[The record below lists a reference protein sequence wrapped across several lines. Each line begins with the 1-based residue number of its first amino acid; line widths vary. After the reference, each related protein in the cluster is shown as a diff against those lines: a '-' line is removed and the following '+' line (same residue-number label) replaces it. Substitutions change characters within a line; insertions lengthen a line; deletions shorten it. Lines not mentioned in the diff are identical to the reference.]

1 MNHYYENNENLKS
14 EIVTIDFYFR
24 GKNLKFLSD
33 NGVFSKKSID
43 FGSATLLQYLEK
55 ISDGAKVL
63 DVGCGYGTIGVTLAT
78 LYPTSS
84 FDLVDVNLRAV
95 NLAKQNAISN
105 NALNVNVFES
115 NTYENINSKY
125 DLIVTNP
132 PIRAG
137 KNVVHDIILNGF
149 NYLNDSGSLWC
160 VIQKKQGA
168 PSAIK
173 ALEEKYRKVSVVAK
187 DKGYYIIKAEK

>member
-1 MNHYYENNENLKS
+1 VCNGYRTFGDVAIE
-14 EIVTIDFYFR
+14 VFR
-24 GKNLKFLSD
+24 QSPVDDSCGKYIKNRCVC
-33 NGVFSKKSID
+33 N
-43 FGSATLLQYLEK
+43 
-55 ISDGAKVL
+55 
-63 DVGCGYGTIGVTLAT
+63 
-78 LYPTSS
+78 

-95 NLAKQNAISN
+95 NLAKQNAIN
-105 NALNVNVFES
+105 NNTPNVNVFES
-115 NTYENINSKY
+115 NTYQNVVGQY

-137 KNVVHDIILNGF
+137 KHIVHDIILNGF
-149 NYLNDSGSLWC
+149 NYLNIGGSLWC

-173 ALEEKYRKVSVVAK
+173 ALEEKYRSVSVVAK